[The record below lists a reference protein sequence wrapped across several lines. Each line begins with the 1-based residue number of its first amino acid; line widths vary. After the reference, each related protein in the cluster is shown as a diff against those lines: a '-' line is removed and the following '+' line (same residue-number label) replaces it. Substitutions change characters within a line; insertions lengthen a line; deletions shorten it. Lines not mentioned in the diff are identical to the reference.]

1 MNEYLCG
8 ACANGCT
15 NASPSPDRYNSKDQ
29 FYTDTYPRLTP
40 SSREQS
46 PASAQ
51 GKQNLRSGTPNWG
64 DNWSFHMEECLCV
77 LCREREE
84 RVFTNLQRGMV
95 LLYPL
100 EKVGDDVRVM
110 MSYFLAS
117 HAVPAE
123 LWQQLDKSF
132 EVSVSITHK
141 TSLEV
146 SWEKL
151 EIAFQDKG
159 GASATLRFAGAFYMS
174 TFITALCL
182 NFTLVTTGNKT
193 LAIESIEEARSK
205 ASAKPKFRKSL
216 ASHVHDLYAHQSLLE
231 YLGYPLSEQDQM
243 ESMVPLASAL
253 ILKLIES
260 PQDSAVLGT
269 VARSRVDPAYAL
281 LVILILASD
290 CSFRTA
296 ADRYVRPEP
305 VVIDGDPVEIANPVY
320 LIDALTLGGSSSIN
334 SDYHRLKLQWSTMTE
349 RQFSHMEN
357 MHIIL
362 KLLEN
367 TTLTSFASGHPLTRV
382 VFDVMAST
390 FTLKDELSTYH
401 TELFYILM
409 ETAQLFHPIDKLA
422 ECELGDIEHVVFWLF
437 IAIVTKSKV
446 LSYFEHKNPERVLD
460 HCIKVVRM
468 LHPLLFDLLS
478 SAGVNNFEF
487 LAKLV
492 LGLLTPVATGPK
504 LWNIWISALASGD
517 PMEFFQLMMASMLII
532 SYPRIIGRDNIV
544 EAVEKEIKS
553 FIATSSADVLIGI
566 TWKLKD
572 AAIRN
577 D

>member
-1 MNEYLCG
+1 M
-8 ACANGCT
+8 
-15 NASPSPDRYNSKDQ
+15 
-29 FYTDTYPRLTP
+29 
-40 SSREQS
+40 
-46 PASAQ
+46 
-51 GKQNLRSGTPNWG
+51 
-64 DNWSFHMEECLCV
+64 
-77 LCREREE
+77 
-84 RVFTNLQRGMV
+84 FTNLQRDNV

-100 EKVGDDVRVM
+100 EKVGDDARAT

-117 HAVPAE
+117 HVVPAE
-123 LWQQLDKSF
+123 IWQQLDKSF
-132 EVSVSITHK
+132 EVSVSLTHK
-141 TSLEV
+141 TSLEI

-151 EIAFQDKG
+151 EIVFQEKG
-159 GASATLRFAGAFYMS
+159 EASVALRFAGAFYLS
-174 TFITALCL
+174 TFITALCF
-182 NFTLVTTGNKT
+182 NFNLVTTGTKM
-193 LAIESIEEARSK
+193 LSIESIEEARAR

-231 YLGYPLSEQDQM
+231 YLGYPLSEQDQV
-243 ESMVPLASAL
+243 ESMVPLAGAL
-253 ILKLIES
+253 IQRLVES
-260 PQDSAVLGT
+260 PHDPAVLAI
-269 VARSRVDPAYAL
+269 VARSRVEPAHAL
-281 LVILILASD
+281 LVLLILTSE
-290 CSFRTA
+290 CSFRA
-296 ADRYVRPEP
+296 AGERYSRPEP
-305 VVIDGDPVEIANPVY
+305 VIIDGDPVEIANPVY
-320 LIDALTLGGSSSIN
+320 LIDALTLGGSSNIN

-349 RQFSHMEN
+349 KQFSHMEN
-357 MHIIL
+357 MHINL

-367 TTLTSFASGHPLTRV
+367 ATLTSFASGHPLTRV

-409 ETAQLFHPIDKLA
+409 ETVQLFHPIDKLV

-437 IAIVTKSKV
+437 IAIITKSKV
-446 LSYFEHKNPERVLD
+446 LSYLERKNPEQVLD

-478 SAGVNNFEF
+478 RAGVNNFEF

-492 LGLLTPVATGPK
+492 LGLLTPVTSGPK

-517 PMEFFQLMMASMLII
+517 PMEFLQLMMASMLII
-532 SYPRIIGRDNIV
+532 CYPRIIGRDNLV
-544 EAVEKEIKS
+544 EAVEKEIRS
-553 FIATSSADVLIGI
+553 FIATSPADVLIGI